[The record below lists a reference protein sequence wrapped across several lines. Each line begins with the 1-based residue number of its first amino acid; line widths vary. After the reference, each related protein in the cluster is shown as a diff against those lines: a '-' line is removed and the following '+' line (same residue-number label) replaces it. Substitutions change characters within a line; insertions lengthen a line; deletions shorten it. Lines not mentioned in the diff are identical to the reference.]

1 MAKLYYR
8 YGAMNSGKTT
18 LMLQTAFNY
27 EERGMKVLLVKP
39 SIDLK
44 GGDYV
49 VSRLGATRK
58 VDILLKKDEDLY
70 EIVKKKKKGIS
81 CILVDEAQFL
91 EPIQVDQL
99 MKIVVDFNIAV
110 IAYGIRND
118 FLTKGFPGS
127 VRLLE
132 IAHTIEEIKTICRC
146 GKKAI
151 YNARFVNGKLSVS
164 GGQVAIDGMDK
175 VTYESVC
182 PGCYYKLLE
191 KSNK

>member
-49 VSRLGATRK
+49 VSRIGATRK
-58 VDILLKKDEDLY
+58 VDVLLKKDDDLY
-70 EIVKKKKKGIS
+70 EIIKKKKKGIS

-164 GGQVAIDGMDK
+164 GGQVAIDGMDS

-191 KSNK
+191 KSK